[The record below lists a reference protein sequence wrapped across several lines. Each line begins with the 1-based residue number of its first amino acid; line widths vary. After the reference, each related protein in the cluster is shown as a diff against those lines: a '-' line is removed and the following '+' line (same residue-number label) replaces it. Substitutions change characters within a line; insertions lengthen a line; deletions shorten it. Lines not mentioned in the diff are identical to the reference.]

1 VRLLDVYL
9 LHCLLSDSPPDSA
22 AEIAALA
29 RNQHRV
35 AARGREPGLRLER
48 RGSEVP
54 LTQWGGEVLE
64 ECAPIAAALDGVHG
78 GGEYGAALAA
88 AVAALREPDTVPS
101 AHVLD
106 AMGKDFDH
114 SYVSFVRAQSEHT
127 RNALLRLPFSAEL
140 QARFTRLAQESIEEQ
155 KRIEA
160 ADTLPFET
168 FREQY
173 LSSERLGL
181 QSSARNAA

>member
-1 VRLLDVYL
+1 
-9 LHCLLSDSPPDSA
+9 
-22 AEIAALA
+22 LA

-35 AARGREPGLRLER
+35 AAHGREPGLRLER

-54 LTQWGGEVLE
+54 LTRWAGEVLE

-78 GGEYGAALAA
+78 SGEYAVALAA

-106 AMGKDFDH
+106 AMAKDFDH
-114 SYVSFVRAQSEHT
+114 SYVRFVRAQSEHT

-173 LSSERLGL
+173 LSTERLGL
-181 QSSARNAA
+181 PSSTRNAA